1 MADRKNSLRAN
12 TISQGLPVAAGY
24 ALNILSTPIVVHQLG
39 LQAFGIWAITVAVAQ
54 YGAVFDFGI
63 SRSVTRFVALHH
75 AQGDARAER
84 QVLTIAL
91 TVLASLGLLLLV
103 LAVPAGLLAERLGA
117 PDAGSNLALLAVTAV
132 VVLVAGLLARAFAS
146 FAFGRG
152 RMVALN
158 LALATSNSVM
168 ALAGVV
174 ALLIEPTLTSF
185 ALGTALGG
193 VLGLVG
199 VVVVL
204 RMTEPDLAF
213 ALPNSSM
220 FKEIAAFGLRGQSVL
235 VADLIVFQSSKL
247 IIGAT
252 LGASAAGV
260 YELGSR
266 LALGGR
272 TFGSLASTTLTP
284 LITTTFSTGG
294 LAGVRATYEG
304 LARRTVAW
312 GAIWPLLVAG
322 AGPSL
327 IPLWLG
333 NTPDDSV
340 LVVTALSFGFA
351 VNVAT
356 GTATVAA
363 LSVGRADVIAR
374 SALGTTVIFI
384 IPVVP
389 LTLALGVPGAVLSV
403 VVATVLGAAYGVQL
417 SCAAVGASSKSYYR
431 AIGWT
436 TTGGLIAAAIS
447 ALVTAT
453 FFTEDRVAGAIGVLV
468 SSVIVT
474 AGCLVSSRVHGP
486 QAETTPSAARV

>member
-1 MADRKNSLRAN
+1 MAGRKNSLRAN

-75 AQGDARAER
+75 ARQETRAER
-84 QVLTIAL
+84 QVLTIAIA
-91 TVLASLGLLLLV
+91 VLASLGLLLLA
-103 LAVPAGLLAERLGA
+103 LAIPAGLLAEGLGA
-117 PDAGSNLALLAVTAV
+117 PDAGSNLAVLAAAAV
-132 VVLVAGLLARAFAS
+132 VVLVSGLLGRAFAS
-146 FAFGRG
+146 LAFGRG

-158 LALATSNSVM
+158 LALATSNGLM
-168 ALAGVV
+168 ALTGVV
-174 ALLIEPTLTSF
+174 ALLIEPSLTSF
-185 ALGTALGG
+185 ALGTALGA
-193 VLGLVG
+193 VLGLLG
-199 VVVVL
+199 VVIVL
-204 RMTEPDLAF
+204 RVTEADLAF
-213 ALPNSSM
+213 ARPDASM

-235 VADLIVFQSSKL
+235 VADLVVFQSSKL
-247 IIGAT
+247 IIGAV
-252 LGASAAGV
+252 LGASAAGI

-284 LITTTFSTGG
+284 VITTTFSTDGI
-294 LAGVRATYEG
+294 AGVREKYEA

-333 NTPDDSV
+333 DTPEESV

-351 VNVAT
+351 INVAT

-389 LTLALGVPGAVLSV
+389 LTLAFGVPGAVLAV
-403 VVATVLGAAYGVQL
+403 VTATVLGAAYGVHL
-417 SCAAVGASSKSYYR
+417 SCAAVDASPRSYYR

-436 TTGGLIAAAIS
+436 TAGGLVAAAVS

-453 FFTEDRVAGAIGVLV
+453 FFTEDRVAGAIGVIV
-468 SSVIVT
+468 SSLIVT
-474 AGCLVSSRVHGP
+474 VGCLASSRVRGP
-486 QAETTPSAARV
+486 QTETTKSVARV